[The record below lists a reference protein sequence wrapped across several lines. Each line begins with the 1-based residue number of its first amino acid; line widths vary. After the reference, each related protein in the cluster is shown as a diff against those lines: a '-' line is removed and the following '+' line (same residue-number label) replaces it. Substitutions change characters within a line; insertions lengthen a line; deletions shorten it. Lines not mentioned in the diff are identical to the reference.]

1 VPRDT
6 KRFFDLVKFQTFFS
20 FLRTKKMAKN
30 SARSYRKNN
39 RFSQIPNSPIQ
50 RSVFDRSH
58 DYKTT
63 LDSGYLIP
71 FFVDEVLP
79 GDTFKLRVNAFVR
92 MNTLIAPFMD
102 NVFMDTFFFFV
113 PTRLVWDNWQ
123 RFCGE
128 QKNPGDST
136 DFLIPSLS
144 GTNTFDNGTIFDYM
158 GLPTG
163 VSLDPANTPINALPF
178 RAYNLIY
185 NEWFRDENLID
196 SIPVLTTDGPDP
208 ISNYTLRKR
217 AKRHDYFTSALPWPQ
232 KGPSV
237 DVGLTGNAPVVG
249 FGDGQTWNF
258 MSNNSYSGT
267 QAVLGNPTDVLDNVG
282 LQVFTNREQFSTAN
296 MIPIMQETNQSGRWA
311 NIGNQDQSSGNDI
324 KPTRAIRGDGFY
336 FPNGILSNS
345 SGQQPY
351 ADLSGVSA
359 ITINDLRQAFQIQK
373 FYEKWARGGSRYTE
387 TLRVMFN
394 VISPDARLQRPE
406 YLGGTHSRVNVVPT
420 AQTSSTDA
428 VSPQSNLSAFGVL
441 GDSAHGFNKSF
452 VEHGYLI
459 GLVCLRADITYQ
471 QGLNRMWSRRQLFDF
486 YWPTLAHLGEQVVYN
501 KEIYAQGT
509 AEDNGVFGYQERYA
523 EYRYKPSMIT
533 GKLRSTDAQT
543 LDVWHLAQ
551 KFETLPKLNQD
562 FIEENPPINRVIA
575 VQNEPQF
582 FADFWFD
589 LKTSRP
595 MPVYSVPGLVDHF

>member
-1 VPRDT
+1 
-6 KRFFDLVKFQTFFS
+6 
-20 FLRTKKMAKN
+20 MAKN
-30 SARSYRKNN
+30 TARSHRKNN

-50 RSVFDRSH
+50 RSIFDRSH

-63 LDSGYLIP
+63 MDAGYLIP

-113 PTRLVWDNWQ
+113 PSRLVWDNWQ

-136 DFLIPSLS
+136 DFIIPSLS
-144 GTNTFDNGTIFDYM
+144 DKNTFTNGSIFDYM

-163 VSLDPANTPINALPF
+163 VALDAANTPINALPF

-196 SIPVLTTDGPDP
+196 SIPVPTGDGPDP

-249 FGDGQTWNF
+249 FGDGSRWNF
-258 MSNNSYSGT
+258 SSNNTYSGD
-267 QAVLGNPTDVLDNVG
+267 QAIFGNPVDVKNMTG
-282 LQVFTNREQFSTAN
+282 LQVFTNRSMYRTDTSVPLVQQTGG
-296 MIPIMQETNQSGRWA
+296 TDRWA
-311 NIGNQDQSSGNDI
+311 LIGNQDQSFDNQFH
-324 KPTRAIRGDGFY
+324 PTRAIRGDGFY
-336 FPNGILSNS
+336 LPNGILENS
-345 SGQQPY
+345 SGVTPY

-359 ITINDLRQAFQIQK
+359 VSINDLRQAFQIQK

-420 AQTSSTDA
+420 AQTSSTDS

-452 VEHGYLI
+452 VEHGYVI
-459 GLVCLRADITYQ
+459 GLVSLRADITYQ

-501 KEIYAQGT
+501 REIYTQGT
-509 AEDNGVFGYQERYA
+509 ADDNGVFGYQERYA

-533 GKLRSTDAQT
+533 GKLRSTDPQT

-551 KFETLPKLNQD
+551 KFGSLPKLNQD

-595 MPVYSVPGLVDHF
+595 MPVYSVPGLVDYF

>member
-1 VPRDT
+1 
-6 KRFFDLVKFQTFFS
+6 
-20 FLRTKKMAKN
+20 MAKN
-30 SARSYRKNN
+30 SARSHRKNN

-144 GTNTFDNGTIFDYM
+144 GTNTFTNGSIFDYM

-196 SIPVLTTDGPDP
+196 SIPVLTNDGPDLV
-208 ISNYTLRKR
+208 SNYTLRKR

-237 DVGLTGNAPVVG
+237 EVGLSGNAPVKG
-249 FGDGQTWNF
+249 F
-258 MSNNSYSGT
+258 
-267 QAVLGNPTDVLDNVG
+267 
-282 LQVFTNREQFSTAN
+282 
-296 MIPIMQETNQSGRWA
+296 
-311 NIGNQDQSSGNDI
+311 DQSSSWSFG
-324 KPTRAIRGDGFY
+324 T
-336 FPNGILSNS
+336 PNGSIPDGYLAGIGTKYNGPDSDNYLSGWINQNMFSTPNLGPGVQFENLGSYGNQPLVIQDPNHDLNQHRITGIFGKDFSFTGALTPKTPNS
-345 SGQQPY
+345 VY
-351 ADLSGVSA
+351 ADLSGVNA

-420 AQTSSTDA
+420 AQTSSTDS

-452 VEHGYLI
+452 VEHGYVI

-501 KEIYAQGT
+501 KEIYTQGT

-551 KFETLPKLNQD
+551 KFDTLPKLNQD
-562 FIEENPPINRVIA
+562 FIEENPPIKRVIA

>member
-1 VPRDT
+1 
-6 KRFFDLVKFQTFFS
+6 
-20 FLRTKKMAKN
+20 MAKT
-30 SARSYRKNN
+30 SARSHRKNN
-39 RFSQIPNSPIQ
+39 RFSQIPNSLIQ

-63 LDSGYLIP
+63 MNAGYLIP

-92 MNTLIAPFMD
+92 MNTLVAPFMD
-102 NVFMDTFFFFV
+102 NVYMDTFFFFV

-144 GTNTFDNGTIFDYM
+144 GKATFTNGSIYDYM
-158 GLPTG
+158 GLPTN
-163 VSLDPANTPINALPF
+163 VELDPVYTPINALPF

-196 SIPVLTTDGPDP
+196 SISVPTGDGPDP
-208 ISNYTLRKR
+208 IQYYTLRKR

-237 DVGLTGNAPVVG
+237 EISLTGEAPVYG
-249 FGDGQTWNF
+249 NTRSLGLYSYHNDGGTICNAGLVAKPTTDNTTF
-258 MSNNSYSGT
+258 TSNIN
-267 QAVLGNPTDVLDNVG
+267 LI
-282 LQVFTNREQFSTAN
+282 STAYDVQVGQGISN
-296 MIPIMQETNQSGRWA
+296 IPREGPNYRVFGVVPKAKANESGLVC
-311 NIGNQDQSSGNDI
+311 GLDD
-324 KPTRAIRGDGFY
+324 
-336 FPNGILSNS
+336 
-345 SGQQPY
+345 
-351 ADLSGVSA
+351 VSA
-359 ITINDLRQAFQIQK
+359 VSINDLRQAFQIQK

-394 VISPDARLQRPE
+394 VVSPDARLQRPE

-420 AQTSSTDA
+420 AQTSSTDS

-452 VEHGYLI
+452 VEHGYVI
-459 GLVCLRADITYQ
+459 GLCCLRADITYQ

-501 KEIYAQGT
+501 REIYTQGT
-509 AEDNGVFGYQERYA
+509 ADDNGVFGYQERYA

-533 GKLRSTDAQT
+533 GKLRSTDAQS

-551 KFETLPKLNQD
+551 KFDSLPKLNQD
-562 FIEENPPINRVIA
+562 FIEENPPIRRVIA

>member
-1 VPRDT
+1 
-6 KRFFDLVKFQTFFS
+6 
-20 FLRTKKMAKN
+20 MAKN
-30 SARSYRKNN
+30 SARSRKKNN

-63 LDSGYLIP
+63 MDAGLLIP

-92 MNTLIAPFMD
+92 MNTLISPFMD

-144 GTNTFDNGTIFDYM
+144 GTNTFDNGSIFDYM

-163 VSLDPANTPINALPF
+163 VPLNPTNTPINALPF

-208 ISNYTLRKR
+208 ISNYQLRKR

-237 DVGLTGNAPVVG
+237 DVGLTGNAPIVG
-249 FGDGQTWNF
+249 FGKDGFKFNFTSDPVDGQGPSSGWQLGTADVYNKGKLQAF
-258 MSNNSYSGT
+258 FGNNVGAGN
-267 QAVLGNPTDVLDNVG
+267 QARAWQNYGGSSPSWTDVIQQKDDSSSVQLSALKG
-282 LQVFTNREQFSTAN
+282 SGFSDFYHF
-296 MIPIMQETNQSGRWA
+296 G
-311 NIGNQDQSSGNDI
+311 GGYLL
-324 KPTRAIRGDGFY
+324 PT
-336 FPNGILSNS
+336 NS
-345 SGQQPY
+345 SETPY

-359 ITINDLRQAFQIQK
+359 ITINELRQAFQIQK

-420 AQTSSTDA
+420 AQTSSTDS

-452 VEHGYLI
+452 VEHGYVI
-459 GLVCLRADITYQ
+459 GLCCLRADITYQ

-501 KEIYAQGT
+501 REIYTQGNE
-509 AEDNGVFGYQERYA
+509 EDNGVFGYQERYA

-533 GKLRSTDAQT
+533 GKLRSTDAQS

-551 KFETLPKLNQD
+551 KFDSLPKLNQD

>member
-1 VPRDT
+1 
-6 KRFFDLVKFQTFFS
+6 
-20 FLRTKKMAKN
+20 MAKN
-30 SARSYRKNN
+30 TARSHRKFN

-63 LDSGYLIP
+63 MDAGYLIP

-136 DFLIPSLS
+136 DFLIPQLAGSPS
-144 GTNTFDNGTIFDYM
+144 FVNGSIFDYM

-163 VSLDPANTPINALPF
+163 VKLDSAITPVNSLPF

-196 SIPVLTTDGPDP
+196 SVTVPTGDGPDD
-208 ISNYTLRKR
+208 IASYKLLKR

-232 KGPSV
+232 KGPQVDINLASDSIV
-237 DVGLTGNAPVVG
+237 PVEMWSRADPNTATKANWSNGVGIHYEGGINYASMYSDTGGDFVQRYSEAHPDVGTGLRAILSPNVKYPSHNQTYG
-249 FGDGQTWNF
+249 FG
-258 MSNNSYSGT
+258 
-267 QAVLGNPTDVLDNVG
+267 
-282 LQVFTNREQFSTAN
+282 
-296 MIPIMQETNQSGRWA
+296 
-311 NIGNQDQSSGNDI
+311 
-324 KPTRAIRGDGFY
+324 
-336 FPNGILSNS
+336 
-345 SGQQPY
+345 Y
-351 ADLSGVSA
+351 AKDPFVSWPS
-359 ITINDLRQAFQIQK
+359 IEVNDLRQAFQIQK
-373 FYEKWARGGSRYTE
+373 FYEKWARGGSRYSE

-406 YLGGTHSRVNVVPT
+406 YLGGTHSRINVVPT
-420 AQTSSTDA
+420 AQTSSTDS

-452 VEHGYLI
+452 VEHGYVI
-459 GLVCLRADITYQ
+459 GLCCLRADITYQ
-471 QGLNRMWSRRQLFDF
+471 QGLNRMWSRRQMFDF

-501 KEIYAQGT
+501 REIYTQGT

-523 EYRYKPSMIT
+523 EYRYKPSLIT
-533 GKLRSTDAQT
+533 GKLRSTDAQS

-551 KFETLPKLNQD
+551 KFDTLPKLNQD

>member
-1 VPRDT
+1 
-6 KRFFDLVKFQTFFS
+6 
-20 FLRTKKMAKN
+20 MAKN
-30 SARSYRKNN
+30 SARSHRKNN

-63 LDSGYLIP
+63 LDAGYLIP

-128 QKNPGDST
+128 KKNPGDST

-144 GTNTFDNGTIFDYM
+144 GTNKFAPETIFDYM
-158 GLPTG
+158 GIPTL

-196 SIPVLTTDGPDP
+196 SVAVPTGDGPDDTD
-208 ISNYTLRKR
+208 NYNLLKR

-237 DVGLTGNAPVVG
+237 EVGLTGNAPVVG
-249 FGDGQTWNF
+249 FGQDQRWNLS
-258 MSNNSYSGT
+258 SNNDYSGT
-267 QAVLGNPTDVLDNVG
+267 QAVFGNPVDVQDNIG
-282 LQVFTNREQFSTAN
+282 LQVFTNREMFSTAM

-311 NIGNQDQSSGNDI
+311 NIGNQDQSNGDNI
-324 KPTRAIRGDGFY
+324 NPTRAIRGDGFY
-336 FPNGILSNS
+336 FPGAILQNT
-345 SGQQPY
+345 SGVQPY

-420 AQTSSTDA
+420 AQTSSTDT

-452 VEHGYLI
+452 VEHGYVI

-509 AEDNGVFGYQERYA
+509 ADDNGVFGYQERYA

-533 GKLRSTDAQT
+533 GKLRSTDPQS

-551 KFETLPKLNQD
+551 KFDSLPKLNRD
-562 FIEENPPINRVIA
+562 FIEENPPIRRVIA

>member
-1 VPRDT
+1 
-6 KRFFDLVKFQTFFS
+6 
-20 FLRTKKMAKN
+20 MAKN
-30 SARSYRKNN
+30 SARSHRKNN
-39 RFSQIPNSPIQ
+39 RFSQVPNSPIQ

-113 PTRLVWDNWQ
+113 PNRLVWDNWQ

-128 QKNPGDST
+128 KKNPGDST

-144 GTNTFDNGTIFDYM
+144 GTNTFTNGSIFDYM

-163 VSLDPANTPINALPF
+163 VALDPANTPINALPF

-208 ISNYTLRKR
+208 VSNYTLKKR

-258 MSNNSYSGT
+258 MSNTSYSGT

-282 LQVFTNREQFSTAN
+282 LQVFTNREQFSTAT

-311 NIGNQDQSSGNDI
+311 NIGNQDQSSGTDI
-324 KPTRAIRGDGFY
+324 QPTRAIRGDGFY
-336 FPNGILSNS
+336 LPNGILKNS
-345 SGQQPY
+345 SGLTPY

-420 AQTSSTDA
+420 AQTSSTDS

-452 VEHGYLI
+452 VEHGYVI

-501 KEIYAQGT
+501 KEIYTQGT
-509 AEDNGVFGYQERYA
+509 ADDNGVFGYQERYA

-551 KFETLPKLNQD
+551 KFDTLPKLNQD

>member
-1 VPRDT
+1 
-6 KRFFDLVKFQTFFS
+6 
-20 FLRTKKMAKN
+20 MAKN

-63 LDSGYLIP
+63 MDAGYLIP

-128 QKNPGDST
+128 QKNPGDPT

-144 GTNTFDNGTIFDYM
+144 GTNKFINGSIFDYM

-208 ISNYTLRKR
+208 VSNYTLRKR
-217 AKRHDYFTSALPWPQ
+217 GKRHDYFTSALPWPQ

-237 DVGLTGNAPVVG
+237 EVGLTGNAPVKG
-249 FGDGQTWNF
+249 FDQSSSWSFRTPNGSNPDGYLAGIGTKYNGPD
-258 MSNNSYSGT
+258 SDIYLSGWIN
-267 QAVLGNPTDVLDNVG
+267 QNM
-282 LQVFTNREQFSTAN
+282 FSTAN
-296 MIPIMQETNQSGRWA
+296 LGPSVQFENLGSY
-311 NIGNQDQSSGNDI
+311 GNQPLVIQD
-324 KPTRAIRGDGFY
+324 
-336 FPNGILSNS
+336 PNHDFNQHRITGLFGKDFSFTGALTPSTPNS
-345 SGQQPY
+345 IY
-351 ADLSGVSA
+351 ADLSGVNA

-420 AQTSSTDA
+420 AQTSSTDS

-452 VEHGYLI
+452 VEHGYVI

-509 AEDNGVFGYQERYA
+509 TDDNGVFGYQERYA

-551 KFETLPKLNQD
+551 KFDALPKLNQD

>member
-1 VPRDT
+1 
-6 KRFFDLVKFQTFFS
+6 
-20 FLRTKKMAKN
+20 MAKN
-30 SARSYRKNN
+30 SARSHRKNN

-63 LDSGYLIP
+63 MDSGFLIP

-92 MNTLIAPFMD
+92 MNTLVAPFMD

-113 PTRLVWDNWQ
+113 PSRLVWDNWQ

-144 GTNTFDNGTIFDYM
+144 GTNTFANGSIFDYM

-163 VSLDPANTPINALPF
+163 VALDPANTPINALPF

-196 SIPVLTTDGPDP
+196 SIPVLTGDGPDP

-237 DVGLTGNAPVVG
+237 DVGLTGNAPIVG
-249 FGDGQTWNF
+249 FGQDGYQFNFTSDPADGQGPSSGWQLGTVDV
-258 MSNNSYSGT
+258 NNMGKLQAFFGNQIGVGNQARAWQNYSSSSSPWMDVIQQQDEASSVQLTALKGSGISSFYHFGGGH
-267 QAVLGNPTDVLDNVG
+267 LLPTDPS
-282 LQVFTNREQFSTAN
+282 QT
-296 MIPIMQETNQSGRWA
+296 
-311 NIGNQDQSSGNDI
+311 
-324 KPTRAIRGDGFY
+324 
-336 FPNGILSNS
+336 
-345 SGQQPY
+345 PY

-420 AQTSSTDA
+420 AQTSSTDS

-452 VEHGYLI
+452 VEHGYVI
-459 GLVCLRADITYQ
+459 GLCCLRADITYQ

-501 KEIYAQGT
+501 REIYTQGT
-509 AEDNGVFGYQERYA
+509 ADDNGVFGYQERYA

-533 GKLRSTDAQT
+533 GKLRSTDAQS

-551 KFETLPKLNQD
+551 KFDTLPKLNQD
-562 FIEENPPINRVIA
+562 FIEENPPIARVIA

>member
-1 VPRDT
+1 
-6 KRFFDLVKFQTFFS
+6 
-20 FLRTKKMAKN
+20 MAKN
-30 SARSYRKNN
+30 SARSHRKNN
-39 RFSQIPNSPIQ
+39 RFSLIPNSPIQ

-63 LDSGYLIP
+63 LDAGFLIP

-92 MNTLIAPFMD
+92 MNTLVAPFMD

-113 PTRLVWDNWQ
+113 PSRLVWDNWQ

-144 GTNTFDNGTIFDYM
+144 GTNTFTNGSIFDYM

-163 VSLDPANTPINALPF
+163 VALNPTNTPINALPF

-196 SIPVLTTDGPDP
+196 SIAVPTGDGPDE
-208 ISNYTLRKR
+208 ISNYTLRRR

-258 MSNNSYSGT
+258 MSNTSYSGN
-267 QAVLGNPTDVLDNVG
+267 QAVFGNPTDVSDNVG
-282 LQVFTNREQFSTAN
+282 LQVFTNREQFSTST
-296 MIPIMQETNQSGRWA
+296 MFPIMQDTNQSGRWA
-311 NIGNQDQSSGNDI
+311 NIGHQDQSSGTNI
-324 KPTRAIRGDGFY
+324 QPFRSIRGDGFY

-345 SGQQPY
+345 SGQKPY
-351 ADLSGVSA
+351 VDLSGVSA

-420 AQTSSTDA
+420 AQTSSTDS

-452 VEHGYLI
+452 VEHGYVI
-459 GLVCLRADITYQ
+459 GLCCLRADITYQ

-501 KEIYAQGT
+501 KEIFTQGT
-509 AEDNGVFGYQERYA
+509 ADDNGVFGYQERYA

-533 GKLRSTDAQT
+533 GKLRSTDAQS

-551 KFETLPKLNQD
+551 KFDTLPKLNQD

>member
-1 VPRDT
+1 
-6 KRFFDLVKFQTFFS
+6 
-20 FLRTKKMAKN
+20 MAKN
-30 SARSYRKNN
+30 SARSHRKTN

-50 RSVFDRSH
+50 RSIFDRSH

-63 LDSGYLIP
+63 MDAGYLIP

-92 MNTLIAPFMD
+92 MNTLVAPFMD

-113 PTRLVWDNWQ
+113 PSRLVWDNWQ
-123 RFCGE
+123 KFCGE

-144 GTNTFDNGTIFDYM
+144 GTNTFTNGSIFDYM

-163 VSLDPANTPINALPF
+163 VSLDSSNTPINALPF

-196 SIPVLTTDGPDP
+196 SIPVTTGDGPDP
-208 ISNYTLRKR
+208 VSNYTLRKR

-258 MSNNSYSGT
+258 MSNTSYSGS

-282 LQVFTNREQFSTAN
+282 LQVFINREQFSTAT
-296 MIPIMQETNQSGRWA
+296 MIPIMQKTNQSGSWA
-311 NIGNQDQSSGNDI
+311 NIGNQDQSSGTDF
-324 KPTRAIRGDGFY
+324 KPARAIRGDGFY
-336 FPNGILSNS
+336 LPNGILKNS
-345 SGQQPY
+345 SGVQPY
-351 ADLSGVSA
+351 ADLSDVSA
-359 ITINDLRQAFQIQK
+359 ISINDLRQAFQIQK

-406 YLGGTHSRVNVVPT
+406 YIGGTHSRVNVVPT
-420 AQTSSTDA
+420 AQTSSTDS

-452 VEHGYLI
+452 VEHGYVI
-459 GLVCLRADITYQ
+459 GLCCLRADITYQ

-501 KEIYAQGT
+501 KEIYTQGT
-509 AEDNGVFGYQERYA
+509 ADDNGVFGYQERYA

-533 GKLRSTDAQT
+533 GKLRSTDPQT

-551 KFETLPKLNQD
+551 KFDTLPKLNQD
-562 FIEENPPINRVIA
+562 FIEENPPIARVIA

>member
-1 VPRDT
+1 
-6 KRFFDLVKFQTFFS
+6 
-20 FLRTKKMAKN
+20 MAKN
-30 SARSYRKNN
+30 SARFHRKNN

-63 LDSGYLIP
+63 MDAGYLIP

-144 GTNTFDNGTIFDYM
+144 GTNTFSNGSIFDYM

-163 VSLDPANTPINALPF
+163 VQLNPANTPINALPF

-237 DVGLTGNAPVVG
+237 DVGLTGNAPVLTAG
-249 FGDGQTWNF
+249 
-258 MSNNSYSGT
+258 SG
-267 QAVLGNPTDVLDNVG
+267 A
-282 LQVFTNREQFSTAN
+282 
-296 MIPIMQETNQSGRWA
+296 
-311 NIGNQDQSSGNDI
+311 
-324 KPTRAIRGDGFY
+324 
-336 FPNGILSNS
+336 
-345 SGQQPY
+345 SGQFNAQIDSWTGVAATTSTMPVASGGYTTIGRNGHIGMVTAGQRYSLGVLSSTGSQTSGSGESDNIYFNNVQPGSIQFNGLNFGEGSLY

-420 AQTSSTDA
+420 AQTSSTDS

-452 VEHGYLI
+452 VEHGYVI
-459 GLVCLRADITYQ
+459 GLCCLRADITYQ

-501 KEIYAQGT
+501 REIYTQGT
-509 AEDNGVFGYQERYA
+509 NDDNGVFGYQERYA

-533 GKLRSTDAQT
+533 GKLRSTDLQT

-551 KFETLPKLNQD
+551 KFDTLPKLNQD

>member
-1 VPRDT
+1 
-6 KRFFDLVKFQTFFS
+6 
-20 FLRTKKMAKN
+20 MAKN
-30 SARSYRKNN
+30 SARSHRKNN

-63 LDSGYLIP
+63 MDAGYLIP

-144 GTNTFDNGTIFDYM
+144 GANTFTNGSIFDYM
-158 GLPTG
+158 GLTTG

-208 ISNYTLRKR
+208 VSNYILRKR
-217 AKRHDYFTSALPWPQ
+217 GKRHDYFTSALPWPQ

-237 DVGLTGNAPVVG
+237 EVGLTGNAPVKG
-249 FGDGQTWNF
+249 F
-258 MSNNSYSGT
+258 
-267 QAVLGNPTDVLDNVG
+267 
-282 LQVFTNREQFSTAN
+282 
-296 MIPIMQETNQSGRWA
+296 
-311 NIGNQDQSSGNDI
+311 DQSSSWSFGTSNGSNPAGYLAGIGTKYNGPDSDIYLSGWINQNMFSTPNLGPSVQFENLGSYGNQPLVIQDPNHDLNQHRI
-324 KPTRAIRGDGFY
+324 TGIFGKDFSFTGALTPTT
-336 FPNGILSNS
+336 PNSV
-345 SGQQPY
+345 Y
-351 ADLSGVSA
+351 ADLSGVNA

-452 VEHGYLI
+452 VEHGYVI
-459 GLVCLRADITYQ
+459 GLVCLRSDITYQ

-501 KEIYAQGT
+501 KEIYTQGT

-533 GKLRSTDAQT
+533 GKLRSTDPQT

-551 KFETLPKLNQD
+551 KFDTLPKLNQD

>member
-1 VPRDT
+1 
-6 KRFFDLVKFQTFFS
+6 
-20 FLRTKKMAKN
+20 MAKN
-30 SARSYRKNN
+30 SARFHRKNN

-63 LDSGYLIP
+63 MDAGYLIP

-92 MNTLIAPFMD
+92 MNTLVAPFMD

-136 DFLIPSLS
+136 DFLIPQIS
-144 GTNTFDNGTIFDYM
+144 GSPNFAVGTIYDYM

-163 VSLDPANTPINALPF
+163 VSLDSKISPVNSLPL

-196 SIPVLTTDGPDP
+196 SVAVPTGDGPDD
-208 ISNYTLRKR
+208 IGTYKLLKR

-237 DVGLTGNAPVVG
+237 DVGLTGNAPVRG
-249 FGDGQTWNF
+249 FGEG
-258 MSNNSYSGT
+258 NNWTYGKGVSPGAGYTAMFGT
-267 QAVLGNPTDVLDNVG
+267 PSDVLDNVG
-282 LQVFTNREQFSTAN
+282 LQVYTNREMFSTAP
-296 MIPIMQETNQSGRWA
+296 MIPIMQETYQSGRWA
-311 NIGNQDQSSGNDI
+311 NIGNQDQSNGDNI
-324 KPTRAIRGDGFY
+324 CPTRAIRAQEFS
-336 FPNGILSNS
+336 F
-345 SGQQPY
+345 SGPLTPANPDSVY

-420 AQTSSTDA
+420 AQTSSTDS

-452 VEHGYLI
+452 VEHGYVI
-459 GLVCLRADITYQ
+459 GLCCLRADITYQ
-471 QGLNRMWSRRQLFDF
+471 QGMNRMWSRRKLFDF

-501 KEIYAQGT
+501 REIYAQGNS
-509 AEDNGVFGYQERYA
+509 DDQGVFGYQERYA

-533 GKLRSTDAQT
+533 GKLRSTDAQS

-551 KFETLPKLNQD
+551 KFDSLPKLNQD
-562 FIEENPPINRVIA
+562 FIEENPPIARVIA

>member
-1 VPRDT
+1 
-6 KRFFDLVKFQTFFS
+6 
-20 FLRTKKMAKN
+20 MAKN
-30 SARSYRKNN
+30 SARSHRRNN

-63 LDSGYLIP
+63 MDAGYLIP

-92 MNTLIAPFMD
+92 MNTLISPFMD

-113 PTRLVWDNWQ
+113 PSRLVWDNWQ

-144 GTNTFDNGTIFDYM
+144 GTNTFANGSIFDYM

-163 VSLDPANTPINALPF
+163 VSLDPSNTPINALPF

-196 SIPVLTTDGPDP
+196 SIPVTTGDGPDP
-208 ISNYTLRKR
+208 VSNYTLRKR

-249 FGDGQTWNF
+249 FGSDQTW
-258 MSNNSYSGT
+258 SISGPNVGT
-267 QAVLGNPTDVLDNVG
+267 IGNPPSPPNSQWYVMAP
-282 LQVFTNREQFSTAN
+282 F
-296 MIPIMQETNQSGRWA
+296 
-311 NIGNQDQSSGNDI
+311 GNLRSKTIEG
-324 KPTRAIRGDGFY
+324 TVRLGDGELLASQLSVGPDSGDY
-336 FPNGILSNS
+336 ILSLYGDEGFKFSGQLANS
-345 SGQQPY
+345 SGVTPY

-420 AQTSSTDA
+420 AQTSSTDS

-452 VEHGYLI
+452 VEHGYVI
-459 GLVCLRADITYQ
+459 GLCCLRADITYQ

-501 KEIYAQGT
+501 REIYTQGT
-509 AEDNGVFGYQERYA
+509 ADDNGVFGYQERYA

-533 GKLRSTDAQT
+533 GKLRSTDAQS

-551 KFETLPKLNQD
+551 KFDTLPKLNQD
-562 FIEENPPINRVIA
+562 FIEENPPIARVIA

>member
-1 VPRDT
+1 
-6 KRFFDLVKFQTFFS
+6 
-20 FLRTKKMAKN
+20 MAKN
-30 SARSYRKNN
+30 SARSHRKNN

-63 LDSGYLIP
+63 MDAGYLIP

-136 DFLIPSLS
+136 DFLIPSLA
-144 GTNTFDNGTIFDYM
+144 GTNKFSTGEIFDYM
-158 GLPTG
+158 GIPTD
-163 VSLDPANTPINALPF
+163 VVINSTSTPINALPF

-196 SIPVLTTDGPDP
+196 SIPVNTGDGPDLVT
-208 ISNYTLRKR
+208 NYTLRKR

-237 DVGLTGNAPVVG
+237 EIGLSGNAPVNG
-249 FGDGQTWNF
+249 FDGSTSFDFVSPSFNGSVANGGFQLGA
-258 MSNNSYSGT
+258 NNSNYLNGLKINWGSGAT
-267 QAVLGNPTDVLDNVG
+267 QGGLEGSQILQKQYGSGYTNIIGQVGSTDTDFNFAGSLQGYNFKFSGGKLTALGSTD
-282 LQVFTNREQFSTAN
+282 
-296 MIPIMQETNQSGRWA
+296 
-311 NIGNQDQSSGNDI
+311 
-324 KPTRAIRGDGFY
+324 
-336 FPNGILSNS
+336 GI
-345 SGQQPY
+345 Y
-351 ADLSGVSA
+351 ADLSGVNAVS
-359 ITINDLRQAFQIQK
+359 INDLRQAFQIQK

-406 YLGGTHSRVNVVPT
+406 YLGGTHSRVNIVPT
-420 AQTSSTDA
+420 AQTSSTDST
-428 VSPQSNLSAFGVL
+428 SPQSNLSAFGVL

-452 VEHGYLI
+452 VEHGYVI

-501 KEIYAQGT
+501 REIYTQGD
-509 AEDNGVFGYQERYA
+509 EQDNGVFGYQERYA

-533 GKLRSTDAQT
+533 GKLRSTDPQT

-551 KFETLPKLNQD
+551 KFDTLPKLNQG

>member
-1 VPRDT
+1 
-6 KRFFDLVKFQTFFS
+6 
-20 FLRTKKMAKN
+20 MAKN
-30 SARSYRKNN
+30 TARSYRKNN

-144 GTNTFDNGTIFDYM
+144 GTNTFTNGSIFDYM

-163 VSLDPANTPINALPF
+163 VALDPSNTPINALPF

-196 SIPVLTTDGPDP
+196 SIAVPTGDGPDP
-208 ISNYTLRKR
+208 ISNYTLQKR

-237 DVGLTGNAPVVG
+237 DISLTGQAPVFGNGLALGLVSNDISFGLVSNSNNVNNDGRPKLSPVAFKKPVG
-249 FGDGQTWNF
+249 ELIPSKPFGDDEYTAIGV
-258 MSNNSYSGT
+258 S
-267 QAVLGNPTDVLDNVG
+267 TDG
-282 LQVFTNREQFSTAN
+282 
-296 MIPIMQETNQSGRWA
+296 
-311 NIGNQDQSSGNDI
+311 
-324 KPTRAIRGDGFY
+324 
-336 FPNGILSNS
+336 NS
-345 SGQQPY
+345 SGLV
-351 ADLSGVSA
+351 AGLDSVSA
-359 ITINDLRQAFQIQK
+359 VSINDLRQAFQIQK

-406 YLGGTHSRVNVVPT
+406 YLGGTHSRINVVPT
-420 AQTSSTDA
+420 AQTSSTDS

-452 VEHGYLI
+452 VEHGYVI

-501 KEIYAQGT
+501 REIYTQGT
-509 AEDNGVFGYQERYA
+509 AEDSGVFGYQERYA

-533 GKLRSTDAQT
+533 GKLRSTDAQS

-551 KFETLPKLNQD
+551 KFDSLPKLNQD

>member
-1 VPRDT
+1 
-6 KRFFDLVKFQTFFS
+6 
-20 FLRTKKMAKN
+20 MAKN
-30 SARSYRKNN
+30 TARSRRKNN

-50 RSVFDRSH
+50 RSIFDRSH

-63 LDSGYLIP
+63 MDAAYLIP

-144 GTNTFDNGTIFDYM
+144 GTNTFTNGSIFDYM

-163 VSLDPANTPINALPF
+163 VALNPTDTPINALPF

-196 SIPVLTTDGPDP
+196 SIPVLTGDGPDP

-237 DVGLTGNAPVVG
+237 DVGLTGNAPIVG
-249 FGDGQTWNF
+249 FGQDGYRFNF
-258 MSNNSYSGT
+258 TSDPADGHGPSSGWQLGT
-267 QAVLGNPTDVLDNVG
+267 ADVNDMGKLQA
-282 LQVFTNREQFSTAN
+282 FF
-296 MIPIMQETNQSGRWA
+296 
-311 NIGNQDQSSGNDI
+311 GNQIGVGNQARAWQNYSSSSGGWSDVI
-324 KPTRAIRGDGFY
+324 QQKDDSSSIQLTALKGSGISDFYHFSGGYLLPT
-336 FPNGILSNS
+336 NS
-345 SGQQPY
+345 SETPY

-420 AQTSSTDA
+420 AQTSSTDS

-441 GDSAHGFNKSF
+441 GDSTHGFNKSF
-452 VEHGYLI
+452 VEHGYVI
-459 GLVCLRADITYQ
+459 GLCCLRADITYQ

-501 KEIYAQGT
+501 KEIYTQGT
-509 AEDNGVFGYQERYA
+509 ADDNGVFGYQERYA

-533 GKLRSTDAQT
+533 GKLRSTDPQT

-551 KFETLPKLNQD
+551 KFDSLPKLNQD
-562 FIEENPPINRVIA
+562 FIEENPPIDRVIA

>member
-1 VPRDT
+1 
-6 KRFFDLVKFQTFFS
+6 
-20 FLRTKKMAKN
+20 MAKN
-30 SARSYRKNN
+30 TARSHRKIN

-63 LDSGYLIP
+63 LDAGYLIP

-113 PTRLVWDNWQ
+113 PTRLVWDHWQ

-128 QKNPGDST
+128 QTKPGEST
-136 DFLIPSLS
+136 DFLIPSLA
-144 GTNTFDNGTIFDYM
+144 GTNNFATETIFDYM
-158 GLPTG
+158 GIPTH

-196 SIPVLTTDGPDP
+196 SVNVPTGDGPDGTD
-208 ISNYTLRKR
+208 NYKLLKR

-237 DVGLTGNAPVVG
+237 EVGLTGNAPVQG
-249 FGDGQTWNF
+249 FGEGNEWIYGSGILPNGF
-258 MSNNSYSGT
+258 SGGIGT
-267 QAVLGNPTDVLDNVG
+267 QYNGLDENKSLYSWGNQEMFTYDNNGSVMLFNGNGGYGNKPIG
-282 LQVFTNREQFSTAN
+282 LQDSSAE
-296 MIPIMQETNQSGRWA
+296 A
-311 NIGNQDQSSGNDI
+311 NIHPVTGIFGKEFAFRGGL
-324 KPTRAIRGDGFY
+324 KP
-336 FPNGILSNS
+336 SNPDS
-345 SGQQPY
+345 IY

-420 AQTSSTDA
+420 PQTSSTDS

-452 VEHGYLI
+452 VEHGYVI
-459 GLVCLRADITYQ
+459 GIVCLRADITYQ

-501 KEIYAQGT
+501 REIYTQGT

-533 GKLRSTDAQT
+533 GKLRSNDPQT

-551 KFETLPKLNQD
+551 KFDSLPKLNRD
-562 FIEENPPINRVIA
+562 FIEENPPISRVIA
-575 VQNEPQF
+575 VQKEPQF

>member
-1 VPRDT
+1 
-6 KRFFDLVKFQTFFS
+6 
-20 FLRTKKMAKN
+20 MAKN
-30 SARSYRKNN
+30 SARSHRKSN

-63 LDSGYLIP
+63 LDAGYLIP

-113 PTRLVWDNWQ
+113 PSRLIWDHWQ
-123 RFCGE
+123 SFCGE

-144 GTNTFDNGTIFDYM
+144 GTNTFNNGSIFDYM

-163 VSLDPANTPINALPF
+163 VALDPANTPINALPF

-196 SIPVLTTDGPDP
+196 SIAVPTGDGPDP

-249 FGDGQTWNF
+249 FDGSHSWSVT
-258 MSNNSYSGT
+258 SSSSYSASSNSWQFGMDKGVGF
-267 QAVLGNPTDVLDNVG
+267 QAYLD
-282 LQVFTNREQFSTAN
+282 
-296 MIPIMQETNQSGRWA
+296 
-311 NIGNQDQSSGNDI
+311 SSGPEGVNIAHVMQHKTDSGWSEVVVQDTTGSMLRNI
-324 KPTRAIRGDGFY
+324 SSIRGTDGSFY
-336 FPNGILSNS
+336 ALNKAHLYPEEGFN
-345 SGQQPY
+345 PY
-351 ADLSGVSA
+351 VDLSGVSA

-420 AQTSSTDA
+420 AQTSSTDS

-452 VEHGYLI
+452 VEHGYVI

-471 QGLNRMWSRRQLFDF
+471 QGLNRMWSRRKLFDF

-501 KEIYAQGT
+501 REIYTQGT
-509 AEDNGVFGYQERYA
+509 ADDNGVFGYQERYA

-533 GKLRSTDAQT
+533 GKLRSIDPQS

-551 KFETLPKLNQD
+551 KFDSLPKLNQD
-562 FIEENPPINRVIA
+562 FIEENPPIARVIA

>member
-1 VPRDT
+1 
-6 KRFFDLVKFQTFFS
+6 
-20 FLRTKKMAKN
+20 MAKN
-30 SARSYRKNN
+30 SARSHRKNN

-50 RSVFDRSH
+50 RSIFDRSH

-63 LDSGYLIP
+63 MDAGYLIP

-113 PTRLVWDNWQ
+113 PSRLVWDNWQ
-123 RFCGE
+123 CFCGE

-144 GTNTFDNGTIFDYM
+144 GTNTFTNGSIFDYM
-158 GLPTG
+158 GIPTG
-163 VSLDPANTPINALPF
+163 VALDPANTPINALPF

-196 SIPVLTTDGPDP
+196 SIAVPTGDGPDP

-237 DVGLTGNAPVVG
+237 DVGLTGNAPVIG
-249 FGDGQTWNF
+249 FGPGSTWILN
-258 MSNNSYSGT
+258 SPLPASEDTSWTLKSQNGINYKPRQGNENGDPLLALPSSYSNKLGFGSSQHENVYQPMTELSGSGT
-267 QAVLGNPTDVLDNVG
+267 G
-282 LQVFTNREQFSTAN
+282 
-296 MIPIMQETNQSGRWA
+296 
-311 NIGNQDQSSGNDI
+311 SS
-324 KPTRAIRGDGFY
+324 FY
-336 FPNGILSNS
+336 FKGAELVPD
-345 SGQQPY
+345 SGVFPY

-359 ITINDLRQAFQIQK
+359 ISINDLRQAFQIQK

-420 AQTSSTDA
+420 AQTSSTDS

-452 VEHGYLI
+452 VEHGYVI
-459 GLVCLRADITYQ
+459 GLCCLRADITYQ

-501 KEIYAQGT
+501 REIYTQGT
-509 AEDNGVFGYQERYA
+509 ADDNGVFGYQERYA

-551 KFETLPKLNQD
+551 KFDSLPKLNQD
-562 FIEENPPINRVIA
+562 FIEENPPIKRVIA

>member
-1 VPRDT
+1 
-6 KRFFDLVKFQTFFS
+6 
-20 FLRTKKMAKN
+20 MAKN
-30 SARSYRKNN
+30 SARSHRKNN

-63 LDSGYLIP
+63 MDAGYLIP

-92 MNTLIAPFMD
+92 MNTLISPFMD

-144 GTNTFDNGTIFDYM
+144 GSNTFSNGSIFDYM

-163 VSLDPANTPINALPF
+163 VALDPANTPINALPF

-208 ISNYTLRKR
+208 VSNYTLRKR

-237 DVGLTGNAPVVG
+237 EIGLSGNAPVNGFDGSTSFDFVSPSFDGSVPNGGFQLGASNSNYLYGLKLNWGSRATQGGLEGSQVLQKQYGSGFTNIIGQVG
-249 FGDGQTWNF
+249 SSDTGFNF
-258 MSNNSYSGT
+258 ASSLQGYSFKFSGGKLS
-267 QAVLGNPTDVLDNVG
+267 VLGTTD
-282 LQVFTNREQFSTAN
+282 
-296 MIPIMQETNQSGRWA
+296 
-311 NIGNQDQSSGNDI
+311 
-324 KPTRAIRGDGFY
+324 
-336 FPNGILSNS
+336 GI
-345 SGQQPY
+345 Y
-351 ADLSGVSA
+351 ADLSGVNAVS
-359 ITINDLRQAFQIQK
+359 INDLRQAFQIQK

-420 AQTSSTDA
+420 AQTSSTDS

-452 VEHGYLI
+452 VEHGYVI

-501 KEIYAQGT
+501 REIYAQGT
-509 AEDNGVFGYQERYA
+509 ADDNGVFGYQERYA

-533 GKLRSTDAQT
+533 GKLRSTDPQT

-551 KFETLPKLNQD
+551 KFSTLPKLNQD

>member
-1 VPRDT
+1 
-6 KRFFDLVKFQTFFS
+6 
-20 FLRTKKMAKN
+20 MAKN
-30 SARSYRKNN
+30 SARSHRKNN

-63 LDSGYLIP
+63 MDSGYLIP

-128 QKNPGDST
+128 QKNPNDPT

-144 GTNTFDNGTIFDYM
+144 GTNTFTNGSIFDYM

-163 VSLDPANTPINALPF
+163 VALDPAISPINALPF

-196 SIPVLTTDGPDP
+196 SIPVLTTDGPDQV
-208 ISNYTLRKR
+208 SNYTLRKR

-237 DVGLTGNAPVVG
+237 EIGLSGNAPVNG
-249 FGDGQTWNF
+249 FDGSTSFDFVSPSFNGTVVNGGFQLGA
-258 MSNNSYSGT
+258 NNSNYLNGLKINWGSGAT
-267 QAVLGNPTDVLDNVG
+267 KGGLEGSQVLQKQYGSGYTNIIGQVGSSDTDFNFAG
-282 LQVFTNREQFSTAN
+282 SLQGYNFKFSGGKLNALGST
-296 MIPIMQETNQSGRWA
+296 
-311 NIGNQDQSSGNDI
+311 
-324 KPTRAIRGDGFY
+324 DG
-336 FPNGILSNS
+336 I
-345 SGQQPY
+345 Y
-351 ADLSGVSA
+351 ADLSGVNAVS
-359 ITINDLRQAFQIQK
+359 INDLRQAFQIQK

-420 AQTSSTDA
+420 AQTSSTDS

-452 VEHGYLI
+452 VEHGYVI

-501 KEIYAQGT
+501 REIYSQGT
-509 AEDNGVFGYQERYA
+509 ADDKGVFGYQERYA

-533 GKLRSTDAQT
+533 GKLRSTDPQT

-551 KFETLPKLNQD
+551 KFDTLPKLNQD

>member
-1 VPRDT
+1 
-6 KRFFDLVKFQTFFS
+6 
-20 FLRTKKMAKN
+20 MAKN
-30 SARSYRKNN
+30 TARSHRKNN

-63 LDSGYLIP
+63 MDSGYLIP

-144 GTNTFDNGTIFDYM
+144 GTNTFTNGSIFDYM

-163 VSLDPANTPINALPF
+163 VALDPANTPINALPF

-208 ISNYTLRKR
+208 VSNYTLRKR

-237 DVGLTGNAPVVG
+237 EIGLSGNAPVNG
-249 FGDGQTWNF
+249 FDGSTSFDFVSPSFNGSVANGGFQLGA
-258 MSNNSYSGT
+258 NNSNYLNGLKINWGSGAT
-267 QAVLGNPTDVLDNVG
+267 QGGLEGSQILQKQYGSGYTNIIGQVGSTDSDFNFAGSLQGYNFKFSGGKLTALGSTD
-282 LQVFTNREQFSTAN
+282 
-296 MIPIMQETNQSGRWA
+296 
-311 NIGNQDQSSGNDI
+311 
-324 KPTRAIRGDGFY
+324 
-336 FPNGILSNS
+336 GI
-345 SGQQPY
+345 Y
-351 ADLSGVSA
+351 ADLSGVNAVS
-359 ITINDLRQAFQIQK
+359 INDLRQAFQIQK

-420 AQTSSTDA
+420 AQTSSTDS

-452 VEHGYLI
+452 VEHGYVI

-501 KEIYAQGT
+501 REIYTQGT
-509 AEDNGVFGYQERYA
+509 ADDNGVFGYQERYA

-533 GKLRSTDAQT
+533 GKLRSTDPQT

-551 KFETLPKLNQD
+551 KFDTLPKLNQD

>member
-1 VPRDT
+1 
-6 KRFFDLVKFQTFFS
+6 
-20 FLRTKKMAKN
+20 MAKN
-30 SARSYRKNN
+30 SARSHRKNN

-50 RSVFDRSH
+50 RSIFDRSH

-63 LDSGYLIP
+63 MDAGYLIP

-144 GTNTFDNGTIFDYM
+144 GTNSFTNGSIFDYM

-196 SIPVLTTDGPDP
+196 SITVLTNDGPDP
-208 ISNYTLRKR
+208 VSNYTLRKR

-237 DVGLTGNAPVVG
+237 EVGLSGNAPVKG
-249 FGDGQTWNF
+249 FDKSTNWVFGTPNGANPSGYLAGIGNKYNGLDSHLSLSGWINQEMFTSGGDGSVVQFEN
-258 MSNNSYSGT
+258 
-267 QAVLGNPTDVLDNVG
+267 LG
-282 LQVFTNREQFSTAN
+282 S
-296 MIPIMQETNQSGRWA
+296 W
-311 NIGNQDQSSGNDI
+311 GNQPLIVKDPGTESNYHPITGIFGKEFSFTGALT
-324 KPTRAIRGDGFY
+324 PST
-336 FPNGILSNS
+336 PNSV
-345 SGQQPY
+345 Y
-351 ADLSGVSA
+351 ADLSGVNA

-420 AQTSSTDA
+420 AQTSSTDS

-452 VEHGYLI
+452 VEHGYVI

-509 AEDNGVFGYQERYA
+509 ADDNGVFGYQERYA

-551 KFETLPKLNQD
+551 KFDTLPKLNQD

>member
-1 VPRDT
+1 
-6 KRFFDLVKFQTFFS
+6 
-20 FLRTKKMAKN
+20 MAKN
-30 SARSYRKNN
+30 SARSHRKNN

-63 LDSGYLIP
+63 FDSGYLIP

-144 GTNTFDNGTIFDYM
+144 GTNTFTNGTIFDYM

-163 VSLDPANTPINALPF
+163 VPLNPANTPINALPF

-237 DVGLTGNAPVVG
+237 EVGLTGNAPIVG
-249 FGDGQTWNF
+249 FDEQHRWNI
-258 MSNNSYSGT
+258 
-267 QAVLGNPTDVLDNVG
+267 
-282 LQVFTNREQFSTAN
+282 TNRTDFSQLPHGWALGSSS
-296 MIPIMQETNQSGRWA
+296 TNPSFNNQYIGGHFAGSIGHGNVLRGWQSG
-311 NIGNQDQSSGNDI
+311 NGSVVSGYSPITYQIDEGQSTGLTSLTGRVLPASFYNFADGLVL
-324 KPTRAIRGDGFY
+324 PTGSFT
-336 FPNGILSNS
+336 
-345 SGQQPY
+345 PY

-420 AQTSSTDA
+420 AQTSSTDS

-452 VEHGYLI
+452 VEHGYVI
-459 GLVCLRADITYQ
+459 GIVCLRADITYQ

-509 AEDNGVFGYQERYA
+509 ADDNGVFGYQERYA

-551 KFETLPKLNQD
+551 KFDALPKLNQD

>member
-1 VPRDT
+1 
-6 KRFFDLVKFQTFFS
+6 
-20 FLRTKKMAKN
+20 MAKN
-30 SARSYRKNN
+30 SARSHRKGN

-63 LDSGYLIP
+63 LDAGFLVP

-102 NVFMDTFFFFV
+102 NVYMDTFFFFV

-128 QKNPGDST
+128 QKNPGDNT
-136 DFLIPSLS
+136 DFLIPSLK
-144 GTNTFDNGTIFDYM
+144 GINIFPNGSIFDYM
-158 GLPTG
+158 GLSTS
-163 VSLDPANTPINALPF
+163 VAIDPANTPINALPF

-196 SIPVLTTDGPDP
+196 SLPVPTGDGPDDTAT
-208 ISNYTLRKR
+208 YKLYRR
-217 AKRHDYFTSALPWPQ
+217 CKRHDYFTSALPWPQ

-237 DVGLTGNAPVVG
+237 EIGLTGNAPVVG
-249 FGDGQTWNF
+249 AAALGLTYQPDLAFNGYLGKVDGEDF
-258 MSNNSYSGT
+258 LARPAFSSVPGT
-267 QAVLGNPTDVLDNVG
+267 SP
-282 LQVFTNREQFSTAN
+282 STAGSTPN
-296 MIPIMQETNQSGRWA
+296 VILGVTNDPSKSG
-311 NIGNQDQSSGNDI
+311 
-324 KPTRAIRGDGFY
+324 
-336 FPNGILSNS
+336 LL
-345 SGQQPY
+345 
-351 ADLSGVSA
+351 ADLSGVNA

-420 AQTSSTDA
+420 AQTSSTDS

-452 VEHGYLI
+452 VEHGYVI
-459 GLVCLRADITYQ
+459 GLVCSVLIIRISRA
-471 QGLNRMWSRRQLFDF
+471 
-486 YWPTLAHLGEQVVYN
+486 
-501 KEIYAQGT
+501 
-509 AEDNGVFGYQERYA
+509 
-523 EYRYKPSMIT
+523 
-533 GKLRSTDAQT
+533 
-543 LDVWHLAQ
+543 
-551 KFETLPKLNQD
+551 
-562 FIEENPPINRVIA
+562 
-575 VQNEPQF
+575 
-582 FADFWFD
+582 
-589 LKTSRP
+589 
-595 MPVYSVPGLVDHF
+595 

>member
-1 VPRDT
+1 
-6 KRFFDLVKFQTFFS
+6 
-20 FLRTKKMAKN
+20 MAKN
-30 SARSYRKNN
+30 SARSHRKNN

-63 LDSGYLIP
+63 MDAGYLIP

-79 GDTFKLRVNAFVR
+79 GDTFKLRVNSFVR
-92 MNTLIAPFMD
+92 LNTLIAPFMD

-136 DFLIPSLS
+136 DFLIPILTHNKTPAKQNIITQFRS
-144 GTNTFDNGTIFDYM
+144 GSIFDYF
-158 GLPTG
+158 GLPTSTG
-163 VSLDPANTPINALPF
+163 SPTDATGLEVNALPF

-196 SIPVLTTDGPDP
+196 SVEVPTGDGPDNVS
-208 ISNYTLRKR
+208 IYKLLKR

-237 DVGLTGNAPVVG
+237 DVGLTGNAPLAYGPGGASGHFEGQIDNWTGVAATTSTAEVATGGYTTIGRGLSVG
-249 FGDGQTWNF
+249 YTTAGQKYSLGSLATTGSQTGSSGDSQDVYF
-258 MSNNSYSGT
+258 NNVQPGT
-267 QAVLGNPTDVLDNVG
+267 V
-282 LQVFTNREQFSTAN
+282 QFSG
-296 MIPIMQETNQSGRWA
+296 MQFDEGSV
-311 NIGNQDQSSGNDI
+311 
-324 KPTRAIRGDGFY
+324 
-336 FPNGILSNS
+336 
-345 SGQQPY
+345 Y

-420 AQTSSTDA
+420 AQTSSTDS

-452 VEHGYLI
+452 VEHGYVI

-501 KEIYAQGT
+501 REIYAQGT

-533 GKLRSTDAQT
+533 GKLRSTDPQT

-551 KFETLPKLNQD
+551 KFDTLPKLNQD